1 METTKLEEVLPK
13 LKMLLGIEGEK
24 QDELLKFLLDDT
36 HDMILGYCRIDFL
49 PRQLESLLPVI
60 AADNYRAHGYGSET
74 APEVVKSISEGERSV
89 SFAETTP
96 SGDILANYYKRLDP
110 FKNRKGRVPSEVKP
124 IQ

>member
-1 METTKLEEVLPK
+1 MEQKTIDAALPK
-13 LKMLLGIEGEK
+13 LKMLLGIEDEK
-24 QDELLKFLLDDT
+24 QDDLLKFLLDDT
-36 HDMILGYCRIDFL
+36 ENLITGYCRIDFL

-60 AADNYRAHGYGSET
+60 AVDNYRAHGYGSEA
-74 APEVVKSISEGERSV
+74 APEVVKSISEGERSI

-124 IQ
+124 V